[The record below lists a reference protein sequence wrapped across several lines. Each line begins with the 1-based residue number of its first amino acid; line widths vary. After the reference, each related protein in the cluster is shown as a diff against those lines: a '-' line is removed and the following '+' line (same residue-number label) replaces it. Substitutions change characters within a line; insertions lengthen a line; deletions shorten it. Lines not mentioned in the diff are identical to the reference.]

1 MNRSS
6 PNATFAGLADA
17 RHAGWEED
25 WPFDFYETSALVACC
40 MVGLLVLAVLVEWGL
55 LVAAA
60 VREQPRYAQTGKA
73 YQQQQHQRLRSS
85 APSYGQSS
93 AVVSP
98 YGQSSA
104 VVSPYGQSS
113 AVVSPY
119 GQSSAV
125 VSPYGQYGQFTHAQA
140 QQHPTTIYTQTQQHP
155 TTIYTQTQQQP
166 AQDQHPLVFAHTP
179 QGRRFPIPVYPCA
192 RAVTLPL
199 WG

>member
-104 VVSPYGQSS
+104 VVSPYGQ
-113 AVVSPY
+113 
-119 GQSSAV
+119 
-125 VSPYGQYGQFTHAQA
+125 YGQFTHAQA
-140 QQHPTTIYTQTQQHP
+140 QQHPTSIYTQTQQHP